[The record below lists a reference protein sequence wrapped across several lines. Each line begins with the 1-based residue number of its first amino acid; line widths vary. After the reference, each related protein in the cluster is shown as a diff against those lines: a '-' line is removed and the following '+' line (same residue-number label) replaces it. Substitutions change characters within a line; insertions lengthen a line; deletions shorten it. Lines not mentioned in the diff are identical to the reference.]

1 MEEEIIAFYFI
12 LKKRENEARNV
23 RRRILASLRDT
34 EDPFLLQEEIFSR
47 FLRFPKS
54 LCWDLIQELKPH
66 DNYTRKSRI
75 PLELRFISVLYF
87 LSNGSYQSCIGNS
100 HFAAMSQP
108 SVSRNIKQICRMV
121 VEHKHVEISFP
132 NSADH
137 YNSIKRGFH
146 NKFAIKGVI
155 GAIDCTHVAIIS
167 PPSSTAG
174 VVPHEY
180 MNRKGYCS
188 INVEAICDEELI
200 FRNVNARFPGSCH
213 DAGIWTTSPVRIKLI
228 REHVSGA
235 FKWLLGDSGYPLE
248 PWLLTPIPSPSS
260 ANEELFNTVH
270 IKARNTI
277 ERAFGVLKSRF
288 RCLSKERVLKY
299 THTNAAFIIY
309 TCAIFHNILQKRR
322 IFLSEET
329 MLPEDSP
336 PDGVGMNTPIQSTE
350 HYSEGRRARQSCLN
364 ALIT

>member
-200 FRNVNARFPGSCH
+200 FRNV
-213 DAGIWTTSPVRIKLI
+213 
-228 REHVSGA
+228 
-235 FKWLLGDSGYPLE
+235 KWLLGDSGYPLE